1 MAEILSTLSES
12 LAATVES
19 AGKGVVQVDA
29 RGRLPASGIIWSSDG
44 VVVTAHHVVERDD
57 KISVGLPNG
66 ETVGATLV
74 GRDPSTDLAVLKADA
89 KGLEIPSLSDIREL
103 RVGHIVLALGRP
115 GQSIRA
121 TLGVV
126 SALSQN
132 WRAPTGGKLDHYLQ
146 TDVVMYPGFSGGP
159 LVDVSGQILGINTSA
174 LLRGVS
180 LTISS
185 PTIGKVVEQLVSH
198 GKIRRGYLGVSSQPV
213 RLPDALGKQLGQETG
228 LVLLSVESGSPAQK
242 GGLLL
247 GDTLLSLDGQPVPH
261 LDSLLSF
268 LTDDTVGREVKIR
281 LIRGGEV
288 QEQPVVVGEKA

>member
-12 LAATVES
+12 LAATVED
-19 AGKGVVQVDA
+19 AGKGVVQVNA

-44 VVVTAHHVVERDD
+44 IVVTAHHVVERDD

-66 ETVGATLV
+66 ETVGATLI

-89 KGLEIPSLSDIREL
+89 KGLEIPSRSDFRDV

-159 LVDVSGQILGINTSA
+159 LVDVSSQILGINTSA

-213 RLPDALGKQLGQETG
+213 RLPEALGKQLGQETG
-228 LVLLSVESGSPAQK
+228 LVLLSVEPGSPAQK

-281 LIRGGEV
+281 LVRGGEV